1 MYLSLTVVY
10 LGLSLALGRPWPLI
24 LVTVPWACMN
34 WGVIPFEEARLSET
48 FAQDYADYCRRV
60 RRWI

>member
-1 MYLSLTVVY
+1 MVKDRYI
-10 LGLSLALGRPWPLI
+10 GLRDQPLALGRAWPLALAI
-24 LVTVPWACMN
+24 VPWASMN

-48 FAQDYADYCRRV
+48 FAQDCADYRRRV

>member
-1 MYLSLTVVY
+1 
-10 LGLSLALGRPWPLI
+10 
-24 LVTVPWACMN
+24 MN

-48 FAQDYADYCRRV
+48 FAQDYADYRRRV